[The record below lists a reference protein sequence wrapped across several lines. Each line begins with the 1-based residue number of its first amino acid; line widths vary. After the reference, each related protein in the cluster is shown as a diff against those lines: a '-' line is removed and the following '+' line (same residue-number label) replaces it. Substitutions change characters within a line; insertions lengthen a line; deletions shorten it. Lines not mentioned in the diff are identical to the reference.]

1 MPVEK
6 GDRTAHFASIEKKHG
21 HPATYWLQ
29 LLSEL
34 ESTKYQDQIDF
45 LREGH
50 GFSQAHANALV
61 MYSRGSTS
69 SRRFSG
75 PEAYFEKL
83 TPLQAKTAKAIFAA
97 IQEKYPELELV
108 TAWNKPMLKLGDV
121 YIFGLSVSSKHL
133 LLAPFGYGILQKV
146 EKQTEGL
153 VVNKKTIQVP
163 LDWKID
169 TRLLHALIKARLAE
183 LKS

>member
-6 GDRTAHFASIEKKHG
+6 GDRTAHFAAIEKKHG
-21 HPATYWLQ
+21 HPAKYWLQ

-34 ESTKYQDQIDF
+34 DTTKYQDQIDF

-83 TPLQAKTAKAIFAA
+83 TPQQATTARAIFAA
-97 IQEKYPELELV
+97 IQKKYPKLELV
-108 TAWNKPMLKLGDV
+108 TAWNKPMLKLGEAYV
-121 YIFGLSVSSKHL
+121 FGLSASSKHL
-133 LLAPFGYGILQKV
+133 LLAPFGNDILPQVAK
-146 EKQTEGL
+146 KTAGL
-153 VVNKKTIQVP
+153 TVNKKTIQVP

-169 TRLLHALIKARLAE
+169 TGLLYALINARLEE
-183 LKS
+183 LR

>member
-1 MPVEK
+1 MPIEK
-6 GDRTAHFASIEKKHG
+6 GDRTAHFAAIEKKHG
-21 HPATYWLQ
+21 QPAKYWLQ

-34 ESTKYQDQIDF
+34 ESTKYQDQVDF

-61 MYSRGSTS
+61 MYSRGSIS

-83 TPLQAKTAKAIFAA
+83 TPQQAKTARAIFAT
-97 IQEKYPELELV
+97 IQKKYPKLELV
-108 TAWNKPMLKLGDV
+108 MAWNKPMLKLGDAYV
-121 YIFGLSVSSKHL
+121 FGLSASSKHL
-133 LLAPFGYGILQKV
+133 LLAPFGNGILQKV
-146 EKQTEGL
+146 EKTTTGL

-169 TRLLHALIKARLAE
+169 TGLLYALIQARLDE
-183 LKS
+183 LK